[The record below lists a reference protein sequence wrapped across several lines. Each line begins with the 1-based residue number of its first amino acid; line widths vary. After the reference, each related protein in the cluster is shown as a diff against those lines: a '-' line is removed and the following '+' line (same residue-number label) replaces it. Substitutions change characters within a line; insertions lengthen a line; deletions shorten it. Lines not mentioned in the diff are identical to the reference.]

1 MTIVWF
7 LVGYILGTLV
17 AWFIAETYQLN
28 KAAAREAALRE
39 ALDQARPMAPQA
51 LGAPEPGDAG
61 NAELLQAQDAL
72 RQAQARE
79 NSLNEEIQH
88 LRDELRQQQARHAET
103 REALAKASEAV
114 PPAAPASEPVMGYP
128 EDDLTRIKGI
138 GPVLKGV
145 LNDLGITSFRQIA
158 AFTEADI
165 QRVNEAINFPGRIER
180 EDWVGQARDIIK
192 T

>member
-28 KAAAREAALRE
+28 KAAAREAALRAE
-39 ALDQARPMAPQA
+39 LDRARSAAPQ
-51 LGAPEPGDAG
+51 GTGDAG
-61 NAELLQAQDAL
+61 NAELLQARDDL

-79 NSLNEEIQH
+79 STLNDEIQR
-88 LRDELRQQQARHAET
+88 LRDDLRQEQAQHTET
-103 REALAKASEAV
+103 REVLAKTSEAA
-114 PPAAPASEPVMGYP
+114 PPAPPASEPVVGYP

-145 LNDLGITSFRQIA
+145 LKDHGITSFKQIA

-165 QRVNEAINFPGRIER
+165 QRINEAINFPGRIER
-180 EDWVGQARDIIK
+180 EDWVGQAREIIR